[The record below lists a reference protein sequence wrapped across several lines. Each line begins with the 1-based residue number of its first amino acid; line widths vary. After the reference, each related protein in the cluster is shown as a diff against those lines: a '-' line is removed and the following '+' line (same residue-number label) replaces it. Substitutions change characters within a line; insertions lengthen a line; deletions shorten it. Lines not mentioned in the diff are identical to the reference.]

1 MFTAKE
7 TGARIKARRQELRMT
22 QDQLA
27 EKIGYH
33 GKSAI
38 SHIEK
43 GDFDMS
49 QSKIVAIAGALDTTV
64 DYILGLENGGEIVIE
79 HQMLR
84 ENRPGYYCA
93 PRPPKPTVE
102 AVLTN
107 VDMDLLQEMIQ
118 MYLKLSTADKVDVNQ
133 YIESCYDTSGNGE
146 E

>member
-1 MFTAKE
+1 MLTAQE

-33 GKSAI
+33 GKSSI

-49 QSKIVAIAGALDTTV
+49 QSKIVAIAEALQTTP
-64 DYILGLENGGEIVIE
+64 DYILGLKDGSEILIE
-79 HQMLR
+79 TAKPQR
-84 ENRPGYYCA
+84 WYNSPK
-93 PRPPKPTVE
+93 PPKPTVE

-118 MYLKLSTADKVDVNQ
+118 MYLKLSTAGKVDVNQ
-133 YIESCYDTSGNGE
+133 YIEMVYESDINGE

>member
-1 MFTAKE
+1 
-7 TGARIKARRQELRMT
+7 MT

-33 GKSAI
+33 GKSSI

-49 QSKIVAIAGALDTTV
+49 QSKIVAIAEALQTTP
-64 DYILGLENGGEIVIE
+64 DYILGLKDGAEVLIE
-79 HQMLR
+79 HQEVR
-84 ENRPGYYCA
+84 EERAGYYCS

-118 MYLKLSTADKVDVNQ
+118 MYLKLSTAGKVDVNQ
-133 YIESCYDTSGNGE
+133 YIEMVYESDVNGE

>member
-1 MFTAKE
+1 MLTAKE
-7 TGARIKARRQELRMT
+7 TGERIKARRQELRMT

-33 GKSAI
+33 GKSTI

-49 QSKIVAIAGALDTTV
+49 QSKIVAIAEALQTTP
-64 DYILGLENGGEIVIE
+64 DYILGLKDGAEILIE
-79 HQMLR
+79 TEKPQR
-84 ENRPGYYCA
+84 WYNSPK
-93 PRPPKPTVE
+93 PPKPTVE

-107 VDMDLLQEMIQ
+107 VDMDLLQEMVQ
-118 MYLKLSTADKVDVNQ
+118 MYLKLSTAGKVDVNQ
-133 YIESCYDTSGNGE
+133 YIEMVYESDVNGE

>member
-1 MFTAKE
+1 
-7 TGARIKARRQELRMT
+7 MT

-33 GKSAI
+33 GKSSI

-49 QSKIVAIAGALDTTV
+49 QSKIVAIAEALQTTP
-64 DYILGLENGGEIVIE
+64 DYILGLKDGSEILIE
-79 HQMLR
+79 TTKPQR
-84 ENRPGYYCA
+84 WYNSPK
-93 PRPPKPTVE
+93 PPKPTVE

-118 MYLKLSTADKVDVNQ
+118 MYLKLSTAGKVDVNQ
-133 YIESCYDTSGNGE
+133 YIEMVYESDVNGE

>member
-1 MFTAKE
+1 
-7 TGARIKARRQELRMT
+7 MT

-33 GKSAI
+33 GKSSI

-49 QSKIVAIAGALDTTV
+49 QSKIVAIAVALDTTV
-64 DYILGLENGGEIVIE
+64 DYILGLENGTEVLIE
-79 HQMLR
+79 RQDVR
-84 ENRPGYYCA
+84 EKRPGYYCA

-107 VDMDLLQEMIQ
+107 VDMDLLQEMVQ

-133 YIESCYDTSGNGE
+133 YIEMLYESNGE
-146 E
+146 DQ

>member
-1 MFTAKE
+1 MLTAKE
-7 TGARIKARRQELRMT
+7 TGARIKARRQDLGMT

-33 GKSAI
+33 GKSSI

-49 QSKIVAIAGALDTTV
+49 QSKIVAIAEALQTTP
-64 DYILGLENGGEIVIE
+64 DYILGLKDGAEILIE
-79 HQMLR
+79 TAKPQTWY
-84 ENRPGYYCA
+84 NS

-107 VDMDLLQEMIQ
+107 VDMDLLQEMIR
-118 MYLKLSTADKVDVNQ
+118 MYLKLSTAGKVDVNQ
-133 YIESCYDTSGNGE
+133 YIEMVYESDVNGE
-146 E
+146 EQ